1 MKIVLSALP
10 GVLVL
15 EPEVLED
22 ERGFFLESYNARAL
36 AERTECFH

>member
-1 MKIVLSALP
+1 MRIIPSALP

-15 EPEVLED
+15 EPEVFED
-22 ERGFFLESYNARAL
+22 ERGFFLESYNARSL